1 MNKVKELFKGWKT
14 VPNFLSFIRIILV
27 PVFGV
32 LFYKGH
38 HAAAVAVL
46 IISGLTDF
54 ADGKIA
60 RRFNQIS
67 ALGKIL
73 DPVADKITQLTLAV
87 LLMIEFHA
95 SESPIMRAF
104 SWVFL
109 VFLVKEFIFVAGGA
123 LMIGLGMMPGAAEIY
138 GKIAT
143 FVFYVVVI
151 VLFLFGTDIGLLSQ
165 YFALPEIV
173 CGVLVCVSALMT
185 VIAFIS
191 YIPGIKKTY
200 REHKAEK
207 EAQTS
212 VKE

>member
-1 MNKVKELFKGWKT
+1 
-14 VPNFLSFIRIILV
+14 
-27 PVFGV
+27 
-32 LFYKGH
+32 
-38 HAAAVAVL
+38 
-46 IISGLTDF
+46 
-54 ADGKIA
+54 
-60 RRFNQIS
+60 
-67 ALGKIL
+67 
-73 DPVADKITQLTLAV
+73 
-87 LLMIEFHA
+87 
-95 SESPIMRAF
+95 
-104 SWVFL
+104 
-109 VFLVKEFIFVAGGA
+109 
-123 LMIGLGMMPGAAEIY
+123 MIGLGMMPGAAEIY